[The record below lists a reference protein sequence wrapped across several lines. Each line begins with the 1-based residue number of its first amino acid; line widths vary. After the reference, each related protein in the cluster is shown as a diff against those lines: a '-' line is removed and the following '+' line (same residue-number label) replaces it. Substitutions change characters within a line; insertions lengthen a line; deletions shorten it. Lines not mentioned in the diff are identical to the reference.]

1 VLAQQ
6 IQLVVL
12 VAVARQ
18 TELQQVLL
26 ELLTKVTL
34 VEMEADHLMVFLAVV
49 VALEQLGEMVV
60 VQPEEMVEL
69 ALHQP

>member
-34 VEMEADHLMVFLAVV
+34 VEMEADRQMDFLAVV
-49 VALEQLGEMVV
+49 VALEQL
-60 VQPEEMVEL
+60 
-69 ALHQP
+69 A

>member
-26 ELLTKVTL
+26 ERLTKVMPVVMLLMHYEVQEVEGVLERLALTEHQIL
-34 VEMEADHLMVFLAVV
+34 VV
-49 VALEQLGEMVV
+49 
-60 VQPEEMVEL
+60 MVEL
-69 ALHQP
+69 ALHHL

>member
-49 VALEQLGEMVV
+49 VALEQL
-60 VQPEEMVEL
+60 
-69 ALHQP
+69 A